1 MKTHCFFCGD
11 TCSILADPK
20 NPNRWRESYECH
32 TSDRGTELSIFKD
45 AVLKV
50 CDVRGDAW
58 AEQVRVR
65 LSDTQCSFDLHT
77 ADARYHEDCRKN
89 FMGSRN
95 VSSAKKKTTSV
106 IDRALLRLIEI
117 MKQDTSKVWSSVE
130 MHQKYV
136 EIGGT
141 LLRRTLVKNISEEL
155 GNQLLV
161 LSSPGI
167 ADILIFKEQATSIL
181 KVEEEYEDLH
191 TRYISKCIVD
201 ETKGIAHSKEE

>member
-1 MKTHCFFCGD
+1 M
-11 TCSILADPK
+11 
-20 NPNRWRESYECH
+20 
-32 TSDRGTELSIFKD
+32 
-45 AVLKV
+45 
-50 CDVRGDAW
+50 
-58 AEQVRVR
+58 RVR
-65 LSDTQCSFDLHT
+65 LSDTRCSFDLHT

-89 FMGSRN
+89 FMGARN

-106 IDRALLRLIEI
+106 IDRALIRLIEI

-130 MHQKYV
+130 MHQEYL

-141 LLRRTLVKNISEEL
+141 LLRRTLVKNILEEL

-191 TRYISKCIVD
+191 TKIYIEVYS
-201 ETKGIAHSKEE
+201 